1 MIFIYLSPPPFPP
14 HYADVSSPP
23 LFSSHYAVTCTGR
36 IVRSYFEGHGNFL
49 GMVVSKIPERPVVW
63 VVYTDGGGEEL
74 YLYVPKKPL
83 PSFLFRL
90 LSSNGESCQ
99 RLQSLNY
106 PPTPSFLSFLS
117 FF

>member
-1 MIFIYLSPPPFPP
+1 MILYTSLSLPPFPP

-74 YLYVPKKPL
+74 YLYVPKKPSP
-83 PSFLFRL
+83 PSFFVFF
-90 LSSNGESCQ
+90 
-99 RLQSLNY
+99 
-106 PPTPSFLSFLS
+106 PPTVKVARGSRVSTIRQLLLFFL